1 MKNKLVKIIGI
12 IVFSLLVL
20 LVSLRISDSFNYFK
34 IESSVNEPNM
44 RLGSHIF
51 TSNMVTPDYYDF
63 VLFKSPE
70 INFSSS
76 YVMFRL
82 IGKEGDTIEINE
94 GVVYTNGKNMDI
106 DINLAHSYKLASK
119 DYNSIKKSGNVIESS
134 PKRQISVDS
143 IMVDI
148 EDKFAKTD
156 ERIKRVIFDPQF
168 TDEDISQEYG
178 NNWNKDNFGPVVVPE
193 NKIFLMGDNR
203 DVAYDSRFTGFVDKS
218 EVIGTLIWY

>member
-20 LVSLRISDSFNYFK
+20 LVSLRLSDSFNYFK
-34 IESSVNEPNM
+34 VKSSVNEPNM
-44 RLGSHIF
+44 EFGSYVF
-51 TSNMVTPDYYDF
+51 ASNTVTPDYYDF
-63 VLFKSPE
+63 VVFKSSE

-76 YVMFRL
+76 FVMFRL

-94 GVVYTNGKNMDI
+94 GIVYANGKNMDI
-106 DINLAHSYKLASK
+106 DIDLAHSYKLASK
-119 DYNSIKKSGNVIESS
+119 DYNSIKKTGYVIESS

-143 IMVDI
+143 VMVDI

-156 ERIKRVIFDPQF
+156 DRIKRVIFNPQF
-168 TDEDISQEYG
+168 TDKDISQEYG
-178 NNWNKDNFGPVVVPE
+178 NNWNKDNFGPVVVPK

-203 DVAYDSRFTGFVDKS
+203 DDAYDSRFIGFVDKS
-218 EVIGTLIWY
+218 EVIGTRIWN